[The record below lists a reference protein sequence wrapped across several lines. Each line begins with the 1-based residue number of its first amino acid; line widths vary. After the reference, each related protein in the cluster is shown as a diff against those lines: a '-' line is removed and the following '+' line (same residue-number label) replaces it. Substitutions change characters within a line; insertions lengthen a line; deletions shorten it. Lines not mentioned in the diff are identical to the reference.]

1 MSQRDNK
8 DLFER
13 ASEFLAMFRRGAEF
27 TRELVEENARLRR
40 RMLEVETRQNDAAQ
54 DPKEWQNLREEL
66 VQRIEGLENER
77 QDTLER
83 LRSLEDEN
91 RSFAERFLQIEEENN
106 NLANLYV
113 ASFQLHSTLDLQEV
127 LRIVV
132 EIVINLVG
140 AEVLCV
146 FALDERTNKL
156 EPVAAEGR
164 ERTAFRAVPLGT
176 GTVGSAVAQGEI
188 VYREQLGQVDG
199 GEPLVCIP
207 LCVGNRPI
215 GAIALFELL
224 VQKDR
229 FTPLDHELFT
239 LLGGHAAT
247 AMLAAQLHGHSERK
261 LNTMQ
266 GLIELLT
273 K

>member
-1 MSQRDNK
+1 MSQRDS

-40 RMLEVETRQNDAAQ
+40 RMLELETRQNDAAQ
-54 DPKEWQNLREEL
+54 DPKEWERLREEL
-66 VQRIEGLENER
+66 VHRIEGLENER

-83 LRSLEDEN
+83 LKSLEEEN

-164 ERTAFRAVPLGT
+164 ERTSFRAVPLGT
-176 GTVGSAVAQGEI
+176 GAVGNAVAEGEI
-188 VYREQLGQVDG
+188 VYRERAAANGD
-199 GEPLVCIP
+199 EPLVCIP
-207 LCVGNRPI
+207 L
-215 GAIALFELL
+215 
-224 VQKDR
+224 
-229 FTPLDHELFT
+229 
-239 LLGGHAAT
+239 
-247 AMLAAQLHGHSERK
+247 S
-261 LNTMQ
+261 MQ